1 MLLKSVIL
9 AAFVFIGLPLV
20 HAADTYKLDSVH
32 SFVIFKIK
40 HFNTSNTYG
49 RFNAPSGTLVVDEA
63 DPTKSTVEVE
73 VKSENVDTNEPKRDQ
88 HLKKADF
95 LDAVQFPAITFKS
108 KTVAK
113 GKEENSV
120 DIDGELTL
128 HGVTKPVKVTFVKT
142 GASADPKMGTRVGY
156 EGTFTIK
163 RSDYGMNFMVGPVGD
178 DVQLTVAIEAAKQ

>member
-1 MLLKSVIL
+1 MVFKSAIV
-9 AAFVFIGLPLV
+9 AAFLFFALPLA
-20 HAADTYKLDSVH
+20 HAADTYKLDPVH

-49 RFNAPSGTLVVDEA
+49 RLNAPTGTVVVDEA

-73 VKSENVDTNEPKRDQ
+73 VKSDNVDTNEPKRDQ

-95 LDAVQFPAITFKS
+95 FDAVQFPVITFKS
-108 KTVAK
+108 KSVAK
-113 GKEENSV
+113 GKDEGSV
-120 DIDGELTL
+120 DIDGEMTL
-128 HGVTKPVKVTFVKT
+128 HGVTKPVKVTFTKT
-142 GASADPKMGTRVGY
+142 GASSDPKMGTRIGY